1 MRRSGEG
8 VLKPILYHSQR
19 FHDASGLLIARVVVR
34 YELFSH
40 MPAFTYSWEV
50 MAEYVKIYVSTSLVF
65 IR

>member
-1 MRRSGEG
+1 M
-8 VLKPILYHSQR
+8 VNV
-19 FHDASGLLIARVVVR
+19 HDASGLLIARVVVR

-40 MPAFTYSWEV
+40 MPAFTYSLGV